1 MSSKFLTVAATAVAS
16 ALLLTGCDLP
26 LKGGDGAPTK
36 SSEESLSMAPAYDT
50 GSYKPEPHPGW
61 PEETWESLG
70 PITETTLIGGNTLLP
85 YEVDPRFTLGLTAQ
99 RQTTFELFTNTM
111 PTGVPD
117 RITSLE
123 PTYLTGYTQRASD
136 TLTNS
141 RAENTLLRF
150 VSPEAAKEAAKVLHE
165 ALLAAGGTD
174 FINDSSYPLEN
185 VTFPSNETILAS
197 KDERRQILRA
207 FVPKDE
213 YVLYVYTSNLE
224 VDANG
229 NETQPGPEAM
239 DWMSEYV
246 NTTVD
251 KQLPLI
257 DLIPSHKT
265 PEGYGKSDKW
275 QDVDPDDILRYTVLK
290 PEDKNLVGVVPM
302 SMNSRLFAAQ
312 FSNVPE
318 ILKMFDSAKIEAAA
332 ASETT
337 LVRASNAANADL
349 IEASFKAIDSNSED
363 SATLQLY
370 DEPQNVPGTT
380 CYASPRDGQ
389 TYYFCYLRYKN
400 YFAHAGI
407 TESHPLDDEV
417 KTTPDS
423 GAEELDPK
431 KTLSQIIAAQYYILE
446 KAPTK

>member
-1 MSSKFLTVAATAVAS
+1 MSSKFLTVVTFTIAS
-16 ALLLTGCDLP
+16 ALLLAGCYLP
-26 LKGGDGAPTK
+26 MKGGDSTPAETN
-36 SSEESLSMAPAYDT
+36 EESLTMARAYDT
-50 GSYKPEPHPGW
+50 GSYRTKPHAGW
-61 PEETWESLG
+61 PKETWESLG
-70 PITETTLIGGNTLLP
+70 PITETTLIGANTVLP
-85 YEVDPRFTLGLTAQ
+85 YEVDHRFRLGMTAQ

-117 RITSLE
+117 RIASLE

-136 TLTNS
+136 PLANS

-150 VSPEAAKEAAKVLHE
+150 VSPEAAEEAAKILHE
-165 ALLAAGGTD
+165 AFLAAGGTD
-174 FINDSSYPLEN
+174 FINDSPYPLEN
-185 VTFPSNETILAS
+185 VSFPSNEKILAS

-213 YVLYVYTSNLE
+213 YVLYVYTNNLE
-224 VDANG
+224 VDADG
-229 NETQPGPEAM
+229 NETQRGPEAM

-246 NTTVD
+246 KSTAD
-251 KQLPLI
+251 MQLPLI

-265 PEGYGKSDKW
+265 PEGYGKSDEW

-302 SMNSRLFAAQ
+302 SMNNRLFAAQ

-337 LVRASNAANADL
+337 LVRASNSANADL
-349 IEASFKAIDSNSED
+349 IEASFKAIDSNSAD
-363 SATLQLY
+363 PATIQPY

-380 CYASPRDGQ
+380 CYSSPQDGK
-389 TYYFCYLRYKN
+389 TYYFCYLRFKN
-400 YFAHAGI
+400 YFAYAGI

-417 KTTPDS
+417 NTTPDS
-423 GAEELDPK
+423 GVEELEPK
-431 KTLSQIIAAQYYILE
+431 KTLSQLIAAQYYILE
-446 KAPTK
+446 QAPTK